1 MERVRIL
8 LVEQNNI
15 HQLAFKLFM
24 DKDETSYDYVIAGSL
39 KEVRDIVET
48 KTFDVII
55 TDFQLGDGT
64 ALDILDLA
72 DGVPLIVTTGID
84 DQQTAV
90 EAMKRG
96 AYDYLVRD
104 KDYNYIKVMPVL
116 VENAIKRKRS
126 EDLFSLLSHAMVSI
140 CDCVYITDMTHKI
153 VFVNNAF
160 CETYGYRKEEILG
173 REGNA
178 LWGEIEVSSENKE
191 SITGEPEDGGRV
203 EIRHRRKDGSTFPV
217 LISKSIVKN
226 ESGEGVSLVRVARD
240 ITEIKGLED
249 ELRSLTLTDGLSGIG
264 NRRKLDL
271 FFEREW
277 GRAVRNKSVISLVM
291 IDIDY
296 FKDYNDTYGHQPG
309 DECIK
314 RVAQSIDGILKRP
327 GDIVVRYGGEEFA
340 VVMPGTDKEG
350 ALVMAERLRSEI
362 EGLNIEHSSTETGRV
377 TISLG
382 VACKEPGKKDSPE
395 DLFSAA
401 DKALYKSKKDGR
413 NRVSFSTKGK

>member
-1 MERVRIL
+1 
-8 LVEQNNI
+8 
-15 HQLAFKLFM
+15 
-24 DKDETSYDYVIAGSL
+24 
-39 KEVRDIVET
+39 
-48 KTFDVII
+48 
-55 TDFQLGDGT
+55 
-64 ALDILDLA
+64 
-72 DGVPLIVTTGID
+72 
-84 DQQTAV
+84 
-90 EAMKRG
+90 MKKG

-140 CDCVYITDMTHKI
+140 CDCVYITDMAHKI

-160 CETYGYRKEEILG
+160 CETYGYKEDEILG

-178 LWGEIEVSSENKE
+178 LWGEIEVSSEHKE
-191 SITGEPEDGGRV
+191 SITGEAEQGGRV
-203 EIRHRRKDGSTFPV
+203 EIRHRRKDGTTFPV

-226 ESGEGVSLVRVARD
+226 ERGEGVSLVRVARD

-249 ELRSLTLTDGLSGIG
+249 ELRSLTLTDELSGIG
-264 NRRKLDL
+264 NRRKLEL

-277 GRAVRNKSVISLVM
+277 GRAVRNKSKISLMM

-314 RVAQSIDGILKRP
+314 KVAQCIDGILNRP

-350 ALVMAERLRSEI
+350 ALVMAERLCSEI
-362 EGLNIEHSSTETGRV
+362 EGLGIEHRSSDKSRI
-377 TISLG
+377 TISIG
-382 VACKEPGKKDSPE
+382 VACMRPGKKDSPE
-395 DLFSAA
+395 DLFTIA
-401 DKALYKSKKDGR
+401 DKALYQSKQDGR
-413 NRVSFSTKGK
+413 NRVTFSTKKK

>member
-8 LVEQNNI
+8 LVEQNSI

-39 KEVRDIVET
+39 KEVCDIIET
-48 KTFDVII
+48 NTFDVII

-72 DGVPLIVTTGID
+72 EGVPLIVTTGID

-90 EAMKRG
+90 EAMKKG

-160 CETYGYRKEEILG
+160 CETYGYSEEEILG
-173 REGNA
+173 REGTA
-178 LWGEIEVSSENKE
+178 LWGEIEVLNENKE
-191 SITGEPEDGGRV
+191 SITGEAEQGNRV
-203 EIRHRRKDGSTFPV
+203 EIRHRRKDGTTFPV

-249 ELRSLTLTDGLSGIG
+249 ELRSLTLTDELSGIG
-264 NRRKLDL
+264 NRRKLEL

-277 GRAVRNKSVISLVM
+277 GRAVRNKSEISLMM

-296 FKDYNDTYGHQPG
+296 FKDFNDTYGHQPG

-314 RVAQSIDGILKRP
+314 RVASSIDGILNRP

-350 ALVMAERLRSEI
+350 ALVLAEKLRAEI
-362 EGLNIEHSSTETGRV
+362 EGLNIEHRSTATGRV
-377 TISLG
+377 TISIG
-382 VACKEPGKKDSPE
+382 VANMKPGKKDSPE
-395 DLFSAA
+395 ALFTIA
-401 DKALYKSKKDGR
+401 DKALYKSKQDGR
-413 NRVSFSTKGK
+413 NRVTFLANES